1 LNSKLTF
8 ERKHL
13 AKHPKVSSV
22 DRTYID
28 FIINGISLTELL
40 VGGVGYNIGKFG
52 WKTNIDFEISEFND
66 FQIGVKSRRENGFFS
81 AYVCAECGD
90 EGCGA
95 VMFRIEK
102 TENTIKWIDFVWS
115 DGYPE
120 SEDEPDEKIDIEPI
134 IFDNKEYRIAL
145 SELKKMITEK

>member
-1 LNSKLTF
+1 MNSKLTF
-8 ERKHL
+8 ERKYL
-13 AKHPKVSSV
+13 AKHPKVTSE

-28 FIINGISLTELL
+28 FIINGVSLTELL
-40 VGGVGYNIGKFG
+40 GGVGNNIGKFG
-52 WKTNIDFEISEFND
+52 WKTNLDFENEEFDD
-66 FQIGVKSRRENGFFS
+66 FQLAQKSRIDNGLFS

-102 TENTIKWIDFVWS
+102 TERNVKWNNFVWS

-120 SEDEPDEKIDIEPI
+120 SEDETDEKIDIEPLT
-134 IFDNKEYRIAL
+134 FDIREYEIAL
-145 SELKKMITEK
+145 SDLKKQINE

>member
-1 LNSKLTF
+1 MNSKLTF
-8 ERKHL
+8 QRKYL
-13 AKHPKVSSV
+13 AKDRKVSSE

-28 FIINGISLTELL
+28 FIINGVSMTELL
-40 VGGVGYNIGKFG
+40 GGVGENIGKFG
-52 WKTNIDFEISEFND
+52 WKTNLDFENKEFND
-66 FQIGVKSRRENGFFS
+66 FQQADKSRMDNGLFS

-102 TENTIKWIDFVWS
+102 TESIVKWTDFVWS

-120 SEDEPDEKIDIEPI
+120 SEDGQDDKINIDPFL
-134 IFDNKEYRIAL
+134 FDKKEYEIAL
-145 SELKKMITEK
+145 SELKRLINEK

>member
-1 LNSKLTF
+1 MNSKLTF
-8 ERKHL
+8 ERKYL
-13 AKHPKVSSV
+13 AKHPKVTSE

-28 FIINGISLTELL
+28 FIINGVSLTELL
-40 VGGVGYNIGKFG
+40 GGVGNNIGKFG
-52 WKTNIDFEISEFND
+52 WKTNLDFENEEFDD
-66 FQIGVKSRRENGFFS
+66 FQLAQKSRIDNGLFS

-102 TENTIKWIDFVWS
+102 TERNVKWNNFVWS

-120 SEDEPDEKIDIEPI
+120 SEDEPDDKINIEPL
-134 IFDNKEYRIAL
+134 IFDKDEYEIAL
-145 SELKKMITEK
+145 TELKKLINEK

>member
-1 LNSKLTF
+1 M
-8 ERKHL
+8 
-13 AKHPKVSSV
+13 
-22 DRTYID
+22 
-28 FIINGISLTELL
+28 TELL
-40 VGGVGYNIGKFG
+40 DGGVGYNIGKFG
-52 WKTNIDFEISEFND
+52 WKTNPDFEISEFND
-66 FQIGVKSRRENGFFS
+66 FEIGIKSRMENGFFS

-102 TENTIKWIDFVWS
+102 TENIVKWTDFVWS

-120 SEDEPDEKIDIEPI
+120 SEDEPDEKIDIKPI
-134 IFDNKEYRIAL
+134 IFDNKEYEIAI

>member
-1 LNSKLTF
+1 MKSKLTF
-8 ERKHL
+8 ERKYL
-13 AKHPKVSSV
+13 AKHPKVSSE

-28 FIINGISLTELL
+28 FIINGISMTELL
-40 VGGVGYNIGKFG
+40 GGVGNNIGKFG
-52 WKTNIDFEISEFND
+52 WKTNLDFENEEFND
-66 FQIGVKSRRENGFFS
+66 FRQANKSRMDNGLFS

-102 TENTIKWIDFVWS
+102 TENIVKWTDFVWS

-120 SEDEPDEKIDIEPI
+120 NEDEPDDKINIEPI
-134 IFDNKEYRIAL
+134 IFDNKEYEIAL
-145 SELKKMITEK
+145 SKLKQLINEK